1 MSGGVRRH
9 ARVRRDAAQPDT
21 QRTSHSGRAPHLG
34 LDSRAASPVLSPAPG
49 STLHRARRTRTPP
62 QNTQHLL
69 AGAAHEPG
77 QLQGSPHTPSSRRR
91 PTARARVVLQPRLA
105 RAAQEM
111 SLGALENVAAMPVHA
126 HGAVRQVF
134 ADRAGQFSELALFV
148 GASRDPPR
156 LGSGRRRGGAPG
168 LGRIIVA
175 VRQRTEYVRQ
185 HTAASAS
192 GSLSRAA
199 F

>member
-1 MSGGVRRH
+1 MQPFAGHVYRLNVQASSCFVRAALVPVAAVLVPAAGH
-9 ARVRRDAAQPDT
+9 HHGLQHLLDGARPDAAQ
-21 QRTSHSGRAPHLG
+21 
-34 LDSRAASPVLSPAPG
+34 
-49 STLHRARRTRTPP
+49 
-62 QNTQHLL
+62 
-69 AGAAHEPG
+69 
-77 QLQGSPHTPSSRRR
+77 RR

-111 SLGALENVAAMPVHA
+111 SLGALEYVAAMPVHA

-148 GASRDPPR
+148 GASRDPSR
-156 LGSGRRRGGAPG
+156 LGSG
-168 LGRIIVA
+168 LGRIVVA

-192 GSLSRAA
+192 GSLSGQPLKLRKGLDSRNSGRV
-199 F
+199 